1 VSAQRE
7 RDVRFASPESDLESD
22 PDPDPDPD
30 PDFNTRSRG
39 SGFLRRRLKIIN
51 KTKPNI
57 NNTIPINP
65 IESERVNVS
74 ELPTSRVCSLSNPST
89 RKSPWVTNRG
99 EAPEVTMKKEST
111 EATVSVIF
119 AIPSDG
125 YKTIESEQNKTADDS
140 MRSVKSTA
148 A

>member
-1 VSAQRE
+1 VSAQRD
-7 RDVRFASPESDLESD
+7 RDVRFASPESD

-30 PDFNTRSRG
+30 SDFNTRSRA

-74 ELPTSRVCSLSNPST
+74 ELPTSRVCSLSNPSI
-89 RKSPWVTNRG
+89 RKSPWVKNRG

-111 EATVSVIF
+111 EATVSVLF
-119 AIPSDG
+119 AIASNG
-125 YKTIESEQNKTADDS
+125 SKTIENEQYKTEDDS
-140 MRSVKSTA
+140 IRSARPTA